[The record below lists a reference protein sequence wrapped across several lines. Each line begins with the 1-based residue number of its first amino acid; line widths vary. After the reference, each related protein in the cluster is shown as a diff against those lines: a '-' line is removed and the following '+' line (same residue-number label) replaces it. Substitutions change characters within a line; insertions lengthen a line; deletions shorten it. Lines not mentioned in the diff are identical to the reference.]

1 MKRTDPDVYEVSGPP
16 SLPAPPEDV
25 IAALAPLVTPDRLA
39 RIEAVAAART
49 LDVVPVLEKIHD
61 PHNASAVLR
70 TADAF
75 GIQRVD
81 VIPAEHGFVAAR
93 GVAKGTH
100 HWLDVVRHVSSSG
113 AVQSLHEDGY
123 RVFVAAMGAERTPE
137 SLREEPRVAV
147 VFGNEHRGVS
157 DEMRELADGTF
168 AVPMVGFVES
178 LNVSVAAA
186 VTLHVLRRDRSGSLD
201 DGTRSILVARYLM
214 TTVRDAARV
223 VRDRTSRT

>member
-1 MKRTDPDVYEVSGPP
+1 MDAGVVQQFG
-16 SLPAPPEDV
+16 
-25 IAALAPLVTPDRLA
+25 TPDGIFDDPANLFVATFVGEPQMNVLPGTA
-39 RIEAVAAART
+39 RF
-49 LDVVPVLEKIHD
+49 HD
-61 PHNASAVLR
+61 GRV
-70 TADAF
+70 
-75 GIQRVD
+75 RVD